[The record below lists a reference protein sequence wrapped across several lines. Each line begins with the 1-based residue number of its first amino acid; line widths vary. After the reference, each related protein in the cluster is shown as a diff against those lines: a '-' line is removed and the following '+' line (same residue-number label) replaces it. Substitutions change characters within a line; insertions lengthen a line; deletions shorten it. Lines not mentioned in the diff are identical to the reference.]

1 MAHATTG
8 RRELATCSVGFFNSV
23 PIAVLF
29 VTVGL
34 GYLIGKLKVG
44 PIQLGGVCG
53 TLIVALLIGQTGCQM
68 RGDLKEVAFAL
79 FIFAMGY
86 SGGPQFFANLNRS
99 SLRFVA
105 LPLIEAVLV
114 LTIVLTAVRLFGL
127 DAGTAAG
134 LAAGA
139 ATESAVVGTAA
150 EALKH
155 LGLPEA
161 EVQRME
167 ANIAT
172 AYTLTYLVGLISI
185 VFFTSQVAPALLRIN
200 LREASKALE
209 AQLGATPGDNDEASL
224 PTLPRL
230 VGRAHVVKDVDGKRV
245 ADVEAELGGR
255 TVVSR
260 VLRNGEAVDATPDYV
275 LATGDIVV
283 VLGLRRFALRAGSVI
298 GPEIQLPEAHA
309 DDLQLSELQI
319 IVSKKTVNG
328 HTVGELA
335 KRPNARRARGVF
347 LQSISRSGHVLP
359 LTPATVV
366 QYGDLVTLVGAE
378 PELSEAGAALGSEL
392 RRSGVTDL
400 VFLAFGILA
409 GLMIGSLG
417 ARLWGIP
424 VSLGSGGGALV
435 SGLVCGWIN
444 AKRPSIGHMPAHA
457 VQLLKDLG
465 LAIFVAC
472 VGLSAGPDALSLI
485 REHGAVLPLIG
496 LLVSLGPACL
506 SLWVGHKLLKI
517 EGPLL
522 VGAIAGQHVSTPA
535 ISAILT
541 ASGSSVPLLG
551 YTVTY
556 AIANVLLPVLGPIIV
571 SLAYHLG

>member
-1 MAHATTG
+1 M
-8 RRELATCSVGFFNSV
+8 TCSVGFFNNV

-29 VTVGL
+29 LTVGL

-99 SLRFVA
+99 SLRYIV
-105 LPLIEAVLV
+105 LPIIEALLV
-114 LTIVLTAVRLFGL
+114 LTIVLLAVPLFGL

-155 LGLPEA
+155 LGLPDA
-161 EVQRME
+161 DVQRME

-200 LREASKALE
+200 LREASKVLE
-209 AQLGATPGDNDEASL
+209 EKLGGGPGETDENLL

-230 VGRAHVVKDVDGKRV
+230 VGRSHVVKDADGRTV
-245 ADVEAELGGR
+245 GEVEAELGGR
-255 TVVSR
+255 TAISR
-260 VLRNGEAVDATPDYV
+260 ILRNGEAIEPTPEDR

-283 VLGLRRFALRAGSVI
+283 VLGLRRFALRAGSVV

-309 DDLQLSELQI
+309 DDLQLAELQV
-319 IVSKKTVNG
+319 IVNRKTVNG
-328 HTVGELA
+328 RTLGELA
-335 KRPNARRARGVF
+335 KGPRAQRARGVF
-347 LQSISRSGHVLP
+347 LQSIQRSGHMLP

-378 PELSEAGAALGSEL
+378 PELSQAGAGLGNEL

-409 GLMIGSLG
+409 GLMIGALG

-424 VSLGSGGGALV
+424 VSLGSDGGALV

-444 AKRPSIGHMPAHA
+444 AKRPALGHMPDQA

-465 LAIFVAC
+465 LAVFVAC
-472 VGLSAGPDALSLI
+472 VGLSAGPEAVSLI

-535 ISAILT
+535 ISAILG
-541 ASGSSVPLLG
+541 ASGSAVPLLG

-571 SLAYHLG
+571 SLAHHLGG

>member
-1 MAHATTG
+1 M
-8 RRELATCSVGFFNSV
+8 TCSVGFFNSV

-99 SLRFVA
+99 SLRYVV
-105 LPLIEAVLV
+105 LPLIEAALV
-114 LTIVLTAVRLFGL
+114 LTIVLAAVRLFGL

-155 LGLPEA
+155 LGLPDA
-161 EVQRME
+161 QVQRME

-209 AQLGATPGDNDEASL
+209 AKLGAAPGDEDESSL

-230 VGRAHVVKDVDGKRV
+230 VGRAHMVKDVDGKRV
-245 ADVEAELGGR
+245 GDVEAQLGGR
-255 TVVSR
+255 TVISR
-260 VLRNGEAVDATPDYV
+260 VLRNGEAVDATPEYV

-283 VLGLRRFALRAGSVI
+283 VLGLRRYALRAGSVI

-309 DDLQLSELQI
+309 DDLQLSELQ
-319 IVSKKTVNG
+319 VVVNKKAVNG

-335 KRPNARRARGVF
+335 MRPNARRARGVF

-378 PELSEAGAALGSEL
+378 PELSEAGAALGNEL

-409 GLMIGSLG
+409 GLALGSLG
-417 ARLWGIP
+417 ARIWGIP

-444 AKRPSIGHMPAHA
+444 AKRPAIGHMPTHA

-465 LAIFVAC
+465 LAVFVAC
-472 VGLSAGPDALSLI
+472 VGLSAGPDAVTLI

>member
-1 MAHATTG
+1 M
-8 RRELATCSVGFFNSV
+8 TCSVGFFNSV

-99 SLRFVA
+99 SLRYIV
-105 LPLIEAVLV
+105 LPIIEALLV
-114 LTIVLTAVRLFGL
+114 LTIVLSAVPLFGL

-155 LGLPEA
+155 LGLPDA

-209 AQLGATPGDNDEASL
+209 EKLGVASGDDDEINL

-230 VGRAHVVKDVDGKRV
+230 VGRAHVVKDADGMSV
-245 ADVEAELGGR
+245 ADVEAQLGGR
-255 TVVSR
+255 TVISR
-260 VLRNGEAVDATPDYV
+260 ILRNGEAVDATPEDT

-283 VLGLRRFALRAGSVI
+283 VLGLRRFALRAGSVV

-309 DDLQLSELQI
+309 DDLQLSELAV
-319 IVSKKTVNG
+319 IVNKKTING

-335 KRPNARRARGVF
+335 KRPGARRARGVF
-347 LQSISRSGHVLP
+347 VQSIMRSGHVLP

-366 QYGDLVTLVGAE
+366 QYGDLVTLVGTQ
-378 PELSEAGAALGSEL
+378 PELAEAGAALGNEL

-400 VFLAFGILA
+400 VFLAFGILV
-409 GLMIGSLG
+409 GLMIGALS

-444 AKRPSIGHMPAHA
+444 AKRPAIGHMPDHA

-465 LAIFVAC
+465 LAVFVAC
-472 VGLSAGPDALSLI
+472 VGLSAGPEAISLI

-506 SLWVGHKLLKI
+506 SLWVGHKILKI

-535 ISAILT
+535 ISAILGS
-541 ASGSSVPLLG
+541 SGSSVPLLG

-571 SLAYHLG
+571 SLAYHLS

>member
-1 MAHATTG
+1 M
-8 RRELATCSVGFFNSV
+8 TCSVGFFNSV

-114 LTIVLTAVRLFGL
+114 LTIVLTAVPLFGL

-155 LGLPEA
+155 LGLPDA

-209 AQLGATPGDNDEASL
+209 AQLGAAPGDNDEASL

-245 ADVEAELGGR
+245 ADVEAQLGGR

-283 VLGLRRFALRAGSVI
+283 VLGQRRFALRAGSVI

-309 DDLQLSELQI
+309 DDLQLRELQV

-347 LQSISRSGHVLP
+347 LQSITRSGHVLP

-571 SLAYHLG
+571 SLAYHLS

>member
-1 MAHATTG
+1 M
-8 RRELATCSVGFFNSV
+8 TCSVGFFNNV

-29 VTVGL
+29 LTVGL

-99 SLRFVA
+99 SLRYIV
-105 LPLIEAVLV
+105 LPIIEALLV
-114 LTIVLTAVRLFGL
+114 LTIVLLAVPLFGL

-155 LGLPEA
+155 LGLPDA
-161 EVQRME
+161 DVQRME

-209 AQLGATPGDNDEASL
+209 EKLGGGPGEPDENLL

-230 VGRAHVVKDVDGKRV
+230 VGRSHVVKDADGRTV
-245 ADVEAELGGR
+245 GEVEAELGGR
-255 TVVSR
+255 TAISR
-260 VLRNGEAVDATPDYV
+260 ILRNGEAIAPTPEDR

-283 VLGLRRFALRAGSVI
+283 VLGLRRFALRAGSVV

-309 DDLQLSELQI
+309 DDLQLAELQV
-319 IVSKKTVNG
+319 IVNRKTANG
-328 HTVGELA
+328 RTLGELA
-335 KRPNARRARGVF
+335 KGPRAQRARGVF
-347 LQSISRSGHVLP
+347 LQSIQRSAHMLP

-378 PELSEAGAALGSEL
+378 PELSQAGAGLGNEL

-409 GLMIGSLG
+409 GLMIGALG

-444 AKRPSIGHMPAHA
+444 AKRPALGHMPDQA

-465 LAIFVAC
+465 LAVFVAC
-472 VGLSAGPDALSLI
+472 VGLSAGPEAVALI

-535 ISAILT
+535 ISAILG
-541 ASGSSVPLLG
+541 ASGSAVPLLG

-571 SLAYHLG
+571 SLAHHLGG

>member
-1 MAHATTG
+1 M
-8 RRELATCSVGFFNSV
+8 TCSVGFFNSV

-53 TLIVALLIGQTGCQM
+53 TLIVALLIGQTGCQIQ
-68 RGDLKEVAFAL
+68 GDLKEVAFAL

-99 SLRFVA
+99 SLRYIL
-105 LPLIEAVLV
+105 LPIIEAVLV
-114 LTIVLTAVRLFGL
+114 LGIVLMAVPMFGL

-155 LGLPEA
+155 LGLPDA

-209 AQLGATPGDNDEASL
+209 EKLGVTPGEGEEQSL
-224 PTLPRL
+224 PSLPRL
-230 VGRAHVVKDVDGKRV
+230 VGRAHVVKDADGKSV
-245 ADVEAELGGR
+245 AEIEAQLGGR

-260 VLRNGEAVDATPDYV
+260 ILRNGEVVDATPEDR

-283 VLGLRRFALRAGSVI
+283 VLGVRRFALRAGSVI

-309 DDLQLSELQI
+309 EDLHLTELQI
-319 IVSKKTVNG
+319 IVNKKSING
-328 HTVGELA
+328 RTLGELA
-335 KRPNARRARGVF
+335 KQPGAQRARGVF
-347 LQSISRSGHVLP
+347 LQSIVRSGHALP
-359 LTPATVV
+359 ITPATVL

-378 PELSEAGAALGSEL
+378 PELSEAGTVLGNEL

-400 VFLAFGILA
+400 VFLAFGILV
-409 GLMIGSLG
+409 GLMVGSLG
-417 ARLWGIP
+417 ARVWGIP
-424 VSLGSGGGALV
+424 VSLGSGGGALI

-485 REHGAVLPLIG
+485 RDHGAVLPLIG

-571 SLAYHLG
+571 SLAYHLS

>member
-1 MAHATTG
+1 M
-8 RRELATCSVGFFNSV
+8 TCTVGFFASV

-99 SLRFVA
+99 SLRYVV
-105 LPLIEAVLV
+105 LPIIEAALV
-114 LTIVLTAVRLFGL
+114 LGIVLTAVPLFGL

-155 LGLPEA
+155 LGLPDA

-209 AQLGATPGDNDEASL
+209 AKLGASPGDNDEASL

-230 VGRAHVVKDVDGKRV
+230 VGRAHVVKDVDGWRV
-245 ADVEAELGGR
+245 GDVEAQLGGR
-255 TVVSR
+255 TVISR
-260 VLRNGEAVDATPDYV
+260 ILRDGEAVDAMPEYV
-275 LATGDIVV
+275 LATGDVVV
-283 VLGLRRFALRAGSVI
+283 VLGPRRFALRAGSVI

-309 DDLQLSELQI
+309 DDLQLSERQVV
-319 IVSKKTVNG
+319 VSRKSVNG

-335 KRPNARRARGVF
+335 QRPNARRARGVF

-359 LTPATVV
+359 ITPATVV

-378 PELSEAGAALGSEL
+378 PELSEAVGALGSEL

-409 GLMIGSLG
+409 GLMLGSLG

-571 SLAYHLG
+571 SLAYHLS

>member
-1 MAHATTG
+1 M
-8 RRELATCSVGFFNSV
+8 TCSVGFFNNV

-155 LGLPEA
+155 LGLPDA

-230 VGRAHVVKDVDGKRV
+230 VGRAHVVKDVDGKRL

-283 VLGLRRFALRAGSVI
+283 VVGLRRFALRAGSVI

-309 DDLQLSELQI
+309 DDLQLSELQV

-359 LTPATVV
+359 LAPATVV
-366 QYGDLVTLVGAE
+366 QYGDLVTLVGAQ

-571 SLAYHLG
+571 SLAYHLS

>member
-1 MAHATTG
+1 M
-8 RRELATCSVGFFNSV
+8 TCTVGFFNSV

-99 SLRFVA
+99 SLRYVV
-105 LPLIEAVLV
+105 LPLIEAALV
-114 LTIVLTAVRLFGL
+114 LGIVLAAVPLFGL

-155 LGLPEA
+155 LGLPDA

-209 AQLGATPGDNDEASL
+209 AKLGASPGDNDEASL

-230 VGRAHVVKDVDGKRV
+230 VGRAHVVKDVDGWRV
-245 ADVEAELGGR
+245 GDVEAQLGGR
-255 TVVSR
+255 TVISR
-260 VLRNGEAVDATPDYV
+260 VLRDGEAVDAMPEYV
-275 LATGDIVV
+275 LATGDVVV
-283 VLGLRRFALRAGSVI
+283 VLGPRRFALRAGSVI

-309 DDLQLSELQI
+309 DDLQLSERQVV
-319 IVSKKTVNG
+319 VSRKSVNG

-335 KRPNARRARGVF
+335 QRPNARRARGVF

-359 LTPATVV
+359 ITPATVV

-378 PELSEAGAALGSEL
+378 PELSEAVAALGSEL

-409 GLMIGSLG
+409 GLMLGSLG

-571 SLAYHLG
+571 SLAYHLS

>member
-1 MAHATTG
+1 M
-8 RRELATCSVGFFNSV
+8 TCSVGFFNSV

-114 LTIVLTAVRLFGL
+114 LTIVLTAVPLFGL

-155 LGLPEA
+155 LGLPDA

-245 ADVEAELGGR
+245 ADVEAQLGGR

-309 DDLQLSELQI
+309 DDLQLSELQV

-347 LQSISRSGHVLP
+347 LQSITRSGHVLP

-366 QYGDLVTLVGAE
+366 QFGDLVTLVGAE

>member
-1 MAHATTG
+1 M
-8 RRELATCSVGFFNSV
+8 TCSVGFFNSV

-99 SLRFVA
+99 SLRYIA
-105 LPLIEAVLV
+105 LPIIEALLV
-114 LTIVLTAVRLFGL
+114 LSIVLAAVPLFGL

-155 LGLPEA
+155 LGLPDA

-209 AQLGATPGDNDEASL
+209 AKLGVASGDDEDVNL

-230 VGRAHVVKDVDGKRV
+230 VGRAHVVKDADGMKV
-245 ADVEAELGGR
+245 GDVEAQLGGR
-255 TVVSR
+255 TVISR
-260 VLRNGEAVDATPDYV
+260 ILRNGEAVNATPEDTLV
-275 LATGDIVV
+275 TGDVVV
-283 VLGLRRFALRAGSVI
+283 VLGLRRFALRAGTVV
-298 GPEIQLPEAHA
+298 GPEILLPEAHA
-309 DDLQLSELQI
+309 EDLQMSELAV
-319 IVSKKTVNG
+319 IVNKKAING
-328 HTVGELA
+328 TTMGELA
-335 KRPNARRARGVF
+335 KRPGARRARGVF
-347 LQSISRSGHVLP
+347 VQSIMRSGHLLP

-366 QYGDLVTLVGAE
+366 QYGDLVTLVGTE
-378 PELSEAGAALGSEL
+378 PELSEAGAALGNEL
-392 RRSGVTDL
+392 RRSGITDL

-409 GLMIGSLG
+409 GLMIGSLS
-417 ARLWGIP
+417 ARMWGIP

-444 AKRPSIGHMPAHA
+444 AKRPSIGHMPDHA

-465 LAIFVAC
+465 LAVFVAC
-472 VGLSAGPDALSLI
+472 VGLSAGPEAVSLI
-485 REHGAVLPLIG
+485 REHGAVLPVIG

-506 SLWVGHKLLKI
+506 SLWVGHKILKI

-535 ISAILT
+535 ISAILN

-571 SLAYHLG
+571 SLAYHLS

>member
-1 MAHATTG
+1 M
-8 RRELATCSVGFFNSV
+8 TCSVGFFNSV

-99 SLRFVA
+99 SLRFLA

-114 LTIVLTAVRLFGL
+114 LTIVLTAVPLFGL

-155 LGLPEA
+155 LGLPDA

-209 AQLGATPGDNDEASL
+209 AQLGATPGDNDEASV

-245 ADVEAELGGR
+245 ADVEDLLGGR
-255 TVVSR
+255 TVLSR
-260 VLRNGEAVDATPDYV
+260 ILRNGEAVDATPDYV

-409 GLMIGSLG
+409 GLIIGSLG

>member
-1 MAHATTG
+1 M
-8 RRELATCSVGFFNSV
+8 TCSVGFFNNV

-29 VTVGL
+29 LTVGL
-34 GYLIGKLKVG
+34 GYLIGKLRVG

-53 TLIVALLIGQTGCQM
+53 TLIVALLMGQTGCQM

-99 SLRFVA
+99 SLRYIV
-105 LPLIEAVLV
+105 LPIIEALLV
-114 LTIVLTAVRLFGL
+114 LTIVLLAVPLFGL

-155 LGLPEA
+155 LGLA
-161 EVQRME
+161 DADVQRME

-200 LREASKALE
+200 LRDASKALE
-209 AQLGATPGDNDEASL
+209 EKLGAGPGEADDSMM

-230 VGRAHVVKDVDGKRV
+230 VGRSHVVKDADGKTV
-245 ADVEAELGGR
+245 GEVEAEMGGR
-255 TVVSR
+255 TAISR
-260 VLRNGEAVDATPDYV
+260 ILRNGEALDPTPADV

-309 DDLQLSELQI
+309 DDLQLAELQV
-319 IVSKKTVNG
+319 IVSKKEVNG

-335 KRPNARRARGVF
+335 ARPRAQRARGVF
-347 LQSISRSGHVLP
+347 LQSIQRSGHMLP
-359 LTPATVV
+359 VTPATVV

-378 PELSEAGAALGSEL
+378 PELSQAGAALGNQL

-400 VFLAFGILA
+400 VFLSFGILA
-409 GLMIGSLG
+409 GLLIGSLA

-444 AKRPSIGHMPAHA
+444 AKRPALGHMPEQA

-465 LAIFVAC
+465 LAVFVAC
-472 VGLSAGPDALSLI
+472 VGLSAGPEAVSLI

-535 ISAILT
+535 ISAILG
-541 ASGSSVPLLG
+541 ASGSAVPLLG

-571 SLAYHLG
+571 SLAHHLGG

>member
-1 MAHATTG
+1 M
-8 RRELATCSVGFFNSV
+8 TCSIGFFNSV

-99 SLRFVA
+99 SLRYIA
-105 LPLIEAVLV
+105 LPIIEALLV
-114 LTIVLTAVRLFGL
+114 LSIVLAAVPLFGL

-155 LGLPEA
+155 LGLPDA

-209 AQLGATPGDNDEASL
+209 EKLGVASGDAEEANM

-230 VGRAHVVKDVDGKRV
+230 VGRAHVVKDADGLRV
-245 ADVEAELGGR
+245 GDVEAQMGGR
-255 TVVSR
+255 TVISR
-260 VLRNGEAVDATPDYV
+260 ILRNGEGVDAAPEDT
-275 LATGDIVV
+275 LKTGDIVV
-283 VLGLRRFALRAGSVI
+283 VLGLRRFALRAGAVI
-298 GPEIQLPEAHA
+298 GPEIQLPEGHV
-309 DDLQLSELQI
+309 DDLQLSELAV
-319 IVSKKTVNG
+319 IVNKKAVNG

-335 KRPNARRARGVF
+335 KRPSAQRARGVF
-347 LQSISRSGHVLP
+347 VQSIMRSGHVLP

-378 PELSEAGAALGSEL
+378 PELSQAGAALGNEL

-409 GLMIGSLG
+409 GLMIGSLS
-417 ARLWGIP
+417 ARMWGIP

-444 AKRPSIGHMPAHA
+444 AKRPALGHMPTHA

-465 LAIFVAC
+465 LAVFVAC
-472 VGLSAGPDALSLI
+472 VGLSAGPEAVSLI

-506 SLWVGHKLLKI
+506 SLWVGHKILKI

-535 ISAILT
+535 ISAILN

-571 SLAYHLG
+571 SLAYHLS

>member
-1 MAHATTG
+1 M
-8 RRELATCSVGFFNSV
+8 TCSVGFFNNV

-29 VTVGL
+29 LTVGL

-99 SLRFVA
+99 SLRYIV
-105 LPLIEAVLV
+105 LPVIEALLV
-114 LTIVLTAVRLFGL
+114 LTVVLLAVPLFGL

-155 LGLPEA
+155 LGLPDA
-161 EVQRME
+161 DVQRME

-209 AQLGATPGDNDEASL
+209 EKLGGGPGEPDENLL

-230 VGRAHVVKDVDGKRV
+230 VGRSHVVKDADGRTV
-245 ADVEAELGGR
+245 GEVEAELGGR
-255 TVVSR
+255 TAISR
-260 VLRNGEAVDATPDYV
+260 ILRNGEAIAPTPEDR

-283 VLGLRRFALRAGSVI
+283 VLGLRRFALRAGSVV

-309 DDLQLSELQI
+309 DDLQLAELQV
-319 IVSKKTVNG
+319 IVNRKTANG
-328 HTVGELA
+328 RTLGELA
-335 KRPNARRARGVF
+335 KGPRAQRARGVF
-347 LQSISRSGHVLP
+347 LQSIQRSGHMLP

-378 PELSEAGAALGSEL
+378 PELSQAGAGLGNEL

-409 GLMIGSLG
+409 GLMIGALG

-444 AKRPSIGHMPAHA
+444 AKRPALGHMPDQA

-465 LAIFVAC
+465 LAVFVAC
-472 VGLSAGPDALSLI
+472 VGLSAGPEAVALI

-506 SLWVGHKLLKI
+506 SLWVGHKILKI

-535 ISAILT
+535 ISAILG
-541 ASGSSVPLLG
+541 ASGSAVPLLG

-571 SLAYHLG
+571 SLAHHLGG

>member
-1 MAHATTG
+1 M
-8 RRELATCSVGFFNSV
+8 TCSVGFFNNV

-114 LTIVLTAVRLFGL
+114 LTIVLTAVPLFGL

-155 LGLPEA
+155 LGLPDA

-230 VGRAHVVKDVDGKRV
+230 VGRAHVVKDVDGERV
-245 ADVEAELGGR
+245 ADVEAQLGGR

-260 VLRNGEAVDATPDYV
+260 VLRNGEAVDATPEYV

-283 VLGLRRFALRAGSVI
+283 VLGQRRFALRAGSVI

-309 DDLQLSELQI
+309 DDLQLSELQV

-347 LQSISRSGHVLP
+347 LQSITRSGHVLP

-366 QYGDLVTLVGAE
+366 QYGDLVTLVGTE

-571 SLAYHLG
+571 SLAYHLS

>member
-1 MAHATTG
+1 M
-8 RRELATCSVGFFNSV
+8 TCSVGFFNSV

-53 TLIVALLIGQTGCQM
+53 TLVVALLIGQTGCQM

-114 LTIVLTAVRLFGL
+114 LTIVLTAVPLFGL

-209 AQLGATPGDNDEASL
+209 AKLGATPGDNDEASL

-245 ADVEAELGGR
+245 ADVEAQLGGR

-260 VLRNGEAVDATPDYV
+260 VLRDGEAVDATPDYV

-309 DDLQLSELQI
+309 DDLQLSELQV
-319 IVSKKTVNG
+319 IVSKKAVNG

-366 QYGDLVTLVGAE
+366 QYGDLVTLVGAQ
-378 PELSEAGAALGSEL
+378 PELSQAGAALGSEL

-506 SLWVGHKLLKI
+506 SLWVGHKILKI

-571 SLAYHLG
+571 SLAYHLS

>member
-1 MAHATTG
+1 M
-8 RRELATCSVGFFNSV
+8 TCSVGFFNSV

-99 SLRFVA
+99 SLRYVV

-114 LTIVLTAVRLFGL
+114 LTIVLAAVPLFGL

-155 LGLPEA
+155 LGLPDA

-209 AQLGATPGDNDEASL
+209 AKLGATSGDNDEASL

-245 ADVEAELGGR
+245 GDVEALLGGR
-255 TVVSR
+255 TVISR
-260 VLRNGEAVDATPDYV
+260 VLRNGEAVDATPEYV

-309 DDLQLSELQI
+309 DDLQLSELQV

-335 KRPNARRARGVF
+335 LRPNAQRARGVF

-366 QYGDLVTLVGAE
+366 QFGDLVTLVGAQ

-571 SLAYHLG
+571 SLAYHLS

>member
-1 MAHATTG
+1 M
-8 RRELATCSVGFFNSV
+8 TCSVGFFNSV

-99 SLRFVA
+99 SLRYVV
-105 LPLIEAVLV
+105 LPIIEALLV
-114 LTIVLTAVRLFGL
+114 LTIVLAAVPLFGL

-155 LGLPEA
+155 LGLPDA

-209 AQLGATPGDNDEASL
+209 EKLGAAPGDDDEASL

-230 VGRAHVVKDVDGKRV
+230 VGRAHVVKDVDGRRV
-245 ADVEAELGGR
+245 GDVESQLGGR
-255 TVVSR
+255 TVISR
-260 VLRNGEAVDATPDYV
+260 ILRNGEAVDATPDYV
-275 LATGDIVV
+275 LATGDVVV
-283 VLGLRRFALRAGSVI
+283 VLGLRRFALRGGSVI

-319 IVSKKTVNG
+319 IVNQKSVNG

-335 KRPNARRARGVF
+335 MRPTAQRARGVF
-347 LQSISRSGHVLP
+347 LQSISRSGHLLP
-359 LTPATVV
+359 ITPATVV

-378 PELSEAGAALGSEL
+378 PELSKAGAALGNEL

-409 GLMIGSLG
+409 GLALGSLG
-417 ARLWGIP
+417 ARVWGIP
-424 VSLGSGGGALV
+424 ISLGSGGGALV

-444 AKRPSIGHMPAHA
+444 AKRPSVGHMPAHA

-465 LAIFVAC
+465 LAVFVAC
-472 VGLSAGPDALSLI
+472 VGLSAGPDAVSLI

-571 SLAYHLG
+571 SLAYHLS

>member
-1 MAHATTG
+1 M
-8 RRELATCSVGFFNSV
+8 TCSVGFFNNV

-114 LTIVLTAVRLFGL
+114 LTIVLTAVPLFGL

-155 LGLPEA
+155 LGLPDA

-209 AQLGATPGDNDEASL
+209 AKLGAMPGDNDEASL

-245 ADVEAELGGR
+245 ADVEAQLGGR

-309 DDLQLSELQI
+309 DDLQLSELQV

-347 LQSISRSGHVLP
+347 LQSIMRSGHVLP

-571 SLAYHLG
+571 SLAYHLS

>member
-1 MAHATTG
+1 M
-8 RRELATCSVGFFNSV
+8 TCSVGFFNSV

-114 LTIVLTAVRLFGL
+114 LTIVLTAVPLFGL

-155 LGLPEA
+155 LGLPDA

-209 AQLGATPGDNDEASL
+209 AKLGAAPGDNDEASL

-260 VLRNGEAVDATPDYV
+260 VLRDGEAVDATPDYV

-309 DDLQLSELQI
+309 DDLQLSELQV

-571 SLAYHLG
+571 SLAYHLS

>member
-1 MAHATTG
+1 M
-8 RRELATCSVGFFNSV
+8 TCSVGFFNNV

-29 VTVGL
+29 LTVGL

-99 SLRFVA
+99 SLRYIV
-105 LPLIEAVLV
+105 LPVIEALLV
-114 LTIVLTAVRLFGL
+114 LTVVLLAVPLFGL

-155 LGLPEA
+155 LGLPDA
-161 EVQRME
+161 DVQRME

-209 AQLGATPGDNDEASL
+209 EKLGGGPGEPDENLL

-230 VGRAHVVKDVDGKRV
+230 VGRSHVVKDAEGRTVGE
-245 ADVEAELGGR
+245 VEAELGGR
-255 TVVSR
+255 TAISR
-260 VLRNGEAVDATPDYV
+260 ILRNGEAIAPTPEDR

-283 VLGLRRFALRAGSVI
+283 VLGLRRFALRAGSVV

-309 DDLQLSELQI
+309 DDLQLAELQV
-319 IVSKKTVNG
+319 IVNRKTANG
-328 HTVGELA
+328 RTLGELA
-335 KRPNARRARGVF
+335 KGPRAQRARGVF
-347 LQSISRSGHVLP
+347 LQSIQRSGHMLP
-359 LTPATVV
+359 LTPSTVV

-378 PELSEAGAALGSEL
+378 PELSQAGAGLGNEL

-409 GLMIGSLG
+409 GLMIGALG

-444 AKRPSIGHMPAHA
+444 AKRPALGHMPDQA

-465 LAIFVAC
+465 LAVFVAC
-472 VGLSAGPDALSLI
+472 VGLSAGPEAVALI

-535 ISAILT
+535 ISAILG
-541 ASGSSVPLLG
+541 ASGSAVPLLG

-571 SLAYHLG
+571 SLAHHLGG

>member
-1 MAHATTG
+1 M
-8 RRELATCSVGFFNSV
+8 TCSVGFFNNV

-29 VTVGL
+29 LTVGL

-99 SLRFVA
+99 SLRYIV
-105 LPLIEAVLV
+105 LPVIEALLV
-114 LTIVLTAVRLFGL
+114 LTVVLLAVPLFGL

-155 LGLPEA
+155 LGLPDA
-161 EVQRME
+161 DVQRME

-209 AQLGATPGDNDEASL
+209 EKLGGGPGEPDENLL

-230 VGRAHVVKDVDGKRV
+230 VGRSHVVKDADGRTV
-245 ADVEAELGGR
+245 GEVEAELGGR
-255 TVVSR
+255 TAISR
-260 VLRNGEAVDATPDYV
+260 ILRNGEAIAPTPEDR

-283 VLGLRRFALRAGSVI
+283 VLGLRRFALRAGSVV

-309 DDLQLSELQI
+309 DDLQLAELQV
-319 IVSKKTVNG
+319 IVNRKTANG
-328 HTVGELA
+328 RTLGELA
-335 KRPNARRARGVF
+335 KGPRAQRARGVF
-347 LQSISRSGHVLP
+347 LQSIQRSGHMLP

-378 PELSEAGAALGSEL
+378 PELSQAGAGLGNEL

-409 GLMIGSLG
+409 GLMIGALG
-417 ARLWGIP
+417 ARLWSIP

-444 AKRPSIGHMPAHA
+444 AKRPALGHMPDQA

-465 LAIFVAC
+465 LAVFVAC
-472 VGLSAGPDALSLI
+472 VGLSAGPEAVALI

-535 ISAILT
+535 ISAILG
-541 ASGSSVPLLG
+541 ASGSAVPLLG

-571 SLAYHLG
+571 SLAHHLGG

>member
-1 MAHATTG
+1 M
-8 RRELATCSVGFFNSV
+8 TCSVGFFNNV

-29 VTVGL
+29 LTVGL
-34 GYLIGKLKVG
+34 GYLIGKLKIG

-99 SLRFVA
+99 SLRYIV
-105 LPLIEAVLV
+105 LPIIEALLV
-114 LTIVLTAVRLFGL
+114 LTIVLLAVPLFGL

-155 LGLPEA
+155 LGLA
-161 EVQRME
+161 DADVQRME

-200 LREASKALE
+200 LRDASKALE
-209 AQLGATPGDNDEASL
+209 EKLGAGPGEADDSMM

-230 VGRAHVVKDVDGKRV
+230 VGRSHVVKDADGKTV
-245 ADVEAELGGR
+245 GEVEAEMGGR
-255 TVVSR
+255 TAISR
-260 VLRNGEAVDATPDYV
+260 ILRNGEALDPTPADV

-309 DDLQLSELQI
+309 DDLQLAELQV
-319 IVSKKTVNG
+319 IVSKKEVNG

-335 KRPNARRARGVF
+335 ARPRAQRARGVF
-347 LQSISRSGHVLP
+347 LQSIQRSGHMLP
-359 LTPATVV
+359 VTPATVV

-378 PELSEAGAALGSEL
+378 PELSQAGAALGNQL

-400 VFLAFGILA
+400 VFLSFGILA
-409 GLMIGSLG
+409 GLLIGSLA

-435 SGLVCGWIN
+435 SGLICGWIN
-444 AKRPSIGHMPAHA
+444 AKRPALGHMPEQA

-465 LAIFVAC
+465 LAVFVAC
-472 VGLSAGPDALSLI
+472 VGLSAGPEAVSLI

-535 ISAILT
+535 ISAILG
-541 ASGSSVPLLG
+541 ASGSAVPLLG

-571 SLAYHLG
+571 SLAHHLGG

>member
-1 MAHATTG
+1 M
-8 RRELATCSVGFFNSV
+8 TCSVGFFNNV

-29 VTVGL
+29 LTVGL
-34 GYLIGKLKVG
+34 GYLIGKLKIG

-99 SLRFVA
+99 SLRYIV
-105 LPLIEAVLV
+105 LPIIEALLV
-114 LTIVLTAVRLFGL
+114 LTIVLLAVPLFGL

-155 LGLPEA
+155 LGLA
-161 EVQRME
+161 DADVQRME

-200 LREASKALE
+200 LRDASKALE
-209 AQLGATPGDNDEASL
+209 EKLGAGPGEADDSMM

-230 VGRAHVVKDVDGKRV
+230 VGRSHVVKDADGKTV
-245 ADVEAELGGR
+245 GEVEAEMGGR
-255 TVVSR
+255 TAISR
-260 VLRNGEAVDATPDYV
+260 ILRNGEALDPTPADV

-309 DDLQLSELQI
+309 DDLQLAELQV
-319 IVSKKTVNG
+319 IVSKKEVNG

-335 KRPNARRARGVF
+335 ARPRAQRARGVF
-347 LQSISRSGHVLP
+347 LQSIQRSGHMLP
-359 LTPATVV
+359 VTPATVV

-378 PELSEAGAALGSEL
+378 PELSQAGAALGNQL

-400 VFLAFGILA
+400 VFLSFGILA
-409 GLMIGSLG
+409 GLLIGSLA

-444 AKRPSIGHMPAHA
+444 AKRPALGHMPEQA

-465 LAIFVAC
+465 LAVFVAC
-472 VGLSAGPDALSLI
+472 VGLSAGPEAVSLI

-535 ISAILT
+535 ISAILG
-541 ASGSSVPLLG
+541 ASGSAVPLLG

-571 SLAYHLG
+571 SLAHHLGG

>member
-1 MAHATTG
+1 M
-8 RRELATCSVGFFNSV
+8 TCSVGFFNSV

-114 LTIVLTAVRLFGL
+114 LTIVLTAVPLFGL

-155 LGLPEA
+155 LGLPDT

-245 ADVEAELGGR
+245 ADVEAQLGGR

-309 DDLQLSELQI
+309 DDLQLSELQV

-347 LQSISRSGHVLP
+347 LQSITRSGHVLP

-366 QYGDLVTLVGAE
+366 QFGDLVTLVGAE

>member
-1 MAHATTG
+1 M
-8 RRELATCSVGFFNSV
+8 TCSVGFFNSV

-99 SLRFVA
+99 SLRYVV
-105 LPLIEAVLV
+105 LPIIEALLV
-114 LTIVLTAVRLFGL
+114 LTIVLAAVPMFGL

-209 AQLGATPGDNDEASL
+209 EKLGAAPGDDDDASL

-230 VGRAHVVKDVDGKRV
+230 VGRAHVVKDVDGRHV
-245 ADVEAELGGR
+245 GDVEAQLGGR
-255 TVVSR
+255 TVISR
-260 VLRNGEAVDATPDYV
+260 ILRNGEAVDATPQYE

-309 DDLQLSELQI
+309 DDLHLSELQVV
-319 IVSKKTVNG
+319 VSQKAVNG

-335 KRPNARRARGVF
+335 MRPSAQRARGVF
-347 LQSISRSGHVLP
+347 LQSISRSGHLLP
-359 LTPATVV
+359 ITPATVV

-378 PELSEAGAALGSEL
+378 PELSTAGAALGNEL

-409 GLMIGSLG
+409 GLLLGSLG
-417 ARLWGIP
+417 ARVWGIP

-444 AKRPSIGHMPAHA
+444 AKRPAIGHMPGHA

-465 LAIFVAC
+465 LAVFVAC
-472 VGLSAGPDALSLI
+472 VGLSAGPDAVSLI

-571 SLAYHLG
+571 SLAYHLS

>member
-1 MAHATTG
+1 M
-8 RRELATCSVGFFNSV
+8 TCSVGFFNNV

-29 VTVGL
+29 LTVGL
-34 GYLIGKLKVG
+34 GYLIGKLKIG

-99 SLRFVA
+99 SLRYIV
-105 LPLIEAVLV
+105 LPIIEALLV
-114 LTIVLTAVRLFGL
+114 LTIVLLAVPLFGL

-155 LGLPEA
+155 LGLA
-161 EVQRME
+161 DADVQRME

-200 LREASKALE
+200 LRDASKALE
-209 AQLGATPGDNDEASL
+209 EKLGAGPGEADDSMM

-230 VGRAHVVKDVDGKRV
+230 VGRSHVVKDADGKTV
-245 ADVEAELGGR
+245 GEVEAEMGGR
-255 TVVSR
+255 TAVSR
-260 VLRNGEAVDATPDYV
+260 ILRNGEALDPTPVDV

-309 DDLQLSELQI
+309 DDLQLAELQV
-319 IVSKKTVNG
+319 IVSKKEVNG

-335 KRPNARRARGVF
+335 ARPRAQRARGVF
-347 LQSISRSGHVLP
+347 LQSIQRSGHMLP
-359 LTPATVV
+359 VTPATVV

-378 PELSEAGAALGSEL
+378 PELSQAGAALGNQL

-400 VFLAFGILA
+400 VFLSFGILA
-409 GLMIGSLG
+409 GLLIGSLA

-444 AKRPSIGHMPAHA
+444 AKRPALGHMPEQA

-465 LAIFVAC
+465 LAVFVAC
-472 VGLSAGPDALSLI
+472 VGLSAGPEAVSLI

-535 ISAILT
+535 ISAILG
-541 ASGSSVPLLG
+541 ASGSAVPLLG

-571 SLAYHLG
+571 SLAHHLGG

>member
-1 MAHATTG
+1 M
-8 RRELATCSVGFFNSV
+8 TCSGGFFNNV
-23 PIAVLF
+23 PVAVLF

-114 LTIVLTAVRLFGL
+114 LTIVLTAVPLFGL

-155 LGLPEA
+155 LGLPDA

-245 ADVEAELGGR
+245 ADVEAQLGGR

-309 DDLQLSELQI
+309 DDLQLSELQV

-347 LQSISRSGHVLP
+347 LQSITRSGHVLP

-485 REHGAVLPLIG
+485 REHGAVLPFIG
-496 LLVSLGPACL
+496 LMVTLGPACL

-571 SLAYHLG
+571 SLAYHLS

>member
-1 MAHATTG
+1 M
-8 RRELATCSVGFFNSV
+8 TCSVGFFNSV

-99 SLRFVA
+99 SLRYVV

-114 LTIVLTAVRLFGL
+114 LTIVLAAVPLFGL

-155 LGLPEA
+155 LGLPDA

-209 AQLGATPGDNDEASL
+209 AKLGAAPGDNDEASL

-245 ADVEAELGGR
+245 GDVEAQLGGR
-255 TVVSR
+255 TVISR

-309 DDLQLSELQI
+309 DDLQLSELQV
-319 IVSKKTVNG
+319 IVSKKAVNG

-335 KRPNARRARGVF
+335 LRPNARRARGVF

-366 QYGDLVTLVGAE
+366 QFGDLVTLVGAE

-400 VFLAFGILA
+400 VFLAFGILV

-571 SLAYHLG
+571 SLAYHLS

>member
-1 MAHATTG
+1 M
-8 RRELATCSVGFFNSV
+8 TCSVGFFNSV

-99 SLRFVA
+99 SLRYIA
-105 LPLIEAVLV
+105 LPIIEALLV
-114 LTIVLTAVRLFGL
+114 LSIVLAAVPASRPNS
-127 DAGTAAG
+127 GTAAG

-155 LGLPEA
+155 LGLPDA

-209 AQLGATPGDNDEASL
+209 AKLGVASGDDEDVNL

-230 VGRAHVVKDVDGKRV
+230 VGRAHVVKDADGMKV
-245 ADVEAELGGR
+245 GDVEAQLGGR
-255 TVVSR
+255 TVISR
-260 VLRNGEAVDATPDYV
+260 ILRNGEAVNATPEDTLV
-275 LATGDIVV
+275 TGDVVV
-283 VLGLRRFALRAGSVI
+283 VLGLRRFALRAGTVV
-298 GPEIQLPEAHA
+298 GPEILLPEAHA
-309 DDLQLSELQI
+309 EDLQMSELAV
-319 IVSKKTVNG
+319 IVNKKAING
-328 HTVGELA
+328 TTMGELA
-335 KRPNARRARGVF
+335 KRPGAQRARGVF
-347 LQSISRSGHVLP
+347 VQSIMRSGHLLP

-366 QYGDLVTLVGAE
+366 QYGDLVTLVGTE
-378 PELSEAGAALGSEL
+378 PELSEAGAALGNEL
-392 RRSGVTDL
+392 RRSGITDL

-409 GLMIGSLG
+409 GLMIGSLS

-444 AKRPSIGHMPAHA
+444 AKRPSIGHMPDHA

-465 LAIFVAC
+465 LAVFVAC
-472 VGLSAGPDALSLI
+472 VGLSAGPEAVSLI
-485 REHGAVLPLIG
+485 REHGAVLPVIG

-506 SLWVGHKLLKI
+506 SLWVGHKILKI

-535 ISAILT
+535 ISAILN

-571 SLAYHLG
+571 SLAYHLS

>member
-1 MAHATTG
+1 M
-8 RRELATCSVGFFNSV
+8 TCSVGFFNSV

-99 SLRFVA
+99 SLRYIV
-105 LPLIEAVLV
+105 LPIIEALLV
-114 LTIVLTAVRLFGL
+114 LTIVLSAVPLFGL

-155 LGLPEA
+155 LGLPDA

-209 AQLGATPGDNDEASL
+209 EKLGVASGDDDEINL

-230 VGRAHVVKDVDGKRV
+230 VGRAHVVKDADGMSV
-245 ADVEAELGGR
+245 ADVEAQLGGR
-255 TVVSR
+255 TVISR
-260 VLRNGEAVDATPDYV
+260 ILRNGEAVDATPEDT

-283 VLGLRRFALRAGSVI
+283 VLGLRRFALRAGSVV

-309 DDLQLSELQI
+309 DDLQLSELAV
-319 IVSKKTVNG
+319 IVNKKTING

-335 KRPNARRARGVF
+335 KRPGARRARGVF
-347 LQSISRSGHVLP
+347 VQSIMRSGHVLP

-366 QYGDLVTLVGAE
+366 QYGDLVTLVGTQ
-378 PELSEAGAALGSEL
+378 PELAEAGAALGNEL

-409 GLMIGSLG
+409 GLMIGALS

-444 AKRPSIGHMPAHA
+444 AKRPAIGHMPDHA

-465 LAIFVAC
+465 LAVFVAC
-472 VGLSAGPDALSLI
+472 VGLSAGPEAISLI

-506 SLWVGHKLLKI
+506 SLWVGHKILKI

-535 ISAILT
+535 ISAILGS
-541 ASGSSVPLLG
+541 SGSSVPLLG

-571 SLAYHLG
+571 SLAYHLS

>member
-1 MAHATTG
+1 M
-8 RRELATCSVGFFNSV
+8 TCSVGFFNSV

-34 GYLIGKLKVG
+34 GYLIGKLKLG

-99 SLRFVA
+99 SLRYIA
-105 LPLIEAVLV
+105 LPIIEALLV
-114 LTIVLTAVRLFGL
+114 LSIVLAAVPLFGL

-155 LGLPEA
+155 LGLPDA

-209 AQLGATPGDNDEASL
+209 AKLGVAAGEDEDVNL

-230 VGRAHVVKDVDGKRV
+230 VGRAHVVKDADGMKV
-245 ADVEAELGGR
+245 GDVEAQLGGR
-255 TVVSR
+255 TVISR
-260 VLRNGEAVDATPDYV
+260 ILRNGEAVNATPEDTV
-275 LATGDIVV
+275 TTGDVVV
-283 VLGLRRFALRAGSVI
+283 VLGLRRFALRAGTVV
-298 GPEIQLPEAHA
+298 GPEILLPEAHA
-309 DDLQLSELQI
+309 DDLHMSELAV
-319 IVSKKTVNG
+319 IVNKKAING
-328 HTVGELA
+328 TTMGELA
-335 KRPNARRARGVF
+335 KRPGARRARGVF
-347 LQSISRSGHVLP
+347 VQSIMRSGHMLP

-378 PELSEAGAALGSEL
+378 PELSEAGAALGNEL
-392 RRSGVTDL
+392 RRSGITDL

-409 GLMIGSLG
+409 GLMIGSLS

-444 AKRPSIGHMPAHA
+444 AKRPTLGHMPDHA

-465 LAIFVAC
+465 LAVFVAC
-472 VGLSAGPDALSLI
+472 VGLSAGPEAVSLI
-485 REHGAVLPLIG
+485 REHGAVLPVIG

-506 SLWVGHKLLKI
+506 SLWVGHKILRI

-535 ISAILT
+535 ISAILN

-571 SLAYHLG
+571 SLAYHLS